1 MRMMMKVS
9 IPVAK
14 GNQTL
19 ADGTL
24 PRVLQ
29 ESLGKLKPEA
39 AYFTTLDG
47 KRTALIFFDMTD
59 PSQIP
64 STAEPFF
71 NAFDASVEF
80 SPVMNQEDLTKALGA
95 MAQAAPGSR

>member
-1 MRMMMKVS
+1 MRTLIRVS

-29 ESLGKLKPEA
+29 EVLGQLKPEA

-47 KRTALIFFDMTD
+47 KRTALIVFDLKD

-64 STAEPFF
+64 SVAEPFF
-71 NAFDASVEF
+71 NAFEAEVEF
-80 SPVMNQEDLTKALGA
+80 FPVMNQEDLSSGLATMARAAAGA
-95 MAQAAPGSR
+95 R